1 MLWSRSIP
9 GPADN
14 EFSSIW
20 SCGGR
25 ETYRSLCS
33 GFSRAYTLGRR
44 KGTMIGQYRI
54 VKSTKQERKETITK
68 A

>member
-1 MLWSRSIP
+1 MLWLRSIP
-9 GPADN
+9 GPADD
-14 EFSSIW
+14 EVSFIW

-25 ETYRSLCS
+25 ATYRNLSS

-44 KGTMIGQYRI
+44 KGTMIGQYSI